1 MFTNKY
7 LIFLYV
13 MLAVSVG
20 YLITAIGLGDP
31 FAENGLTPSFFP
43 ILVGAAAIL
52 FSSILIV
59 EQLRAAPER
68 EIGANS
74 SNNPGGYTHVWV
86 TVAIFIYITLFRTA
100 GYFLSSWLFVLAL
113 ILLFSSLEKLL
124 QKAVIS
130 AVIVGL
136 AYLMFQQLFGVRL
149 PTIWG

>member
-7 LIFLYV
+7 LLFLYV

-31 FAENGLTPSFFP
+31 FAGTGLTPSFFP
-43 ILVGAAAIL
+43 ILVGATAIV
-52 FSSILIV
+52 FASTLIV
-59 EQLRAAPER
+59 QKLREGPEA
-68 EIGANS
+68 EIDTGTG
-74 SNNPGGYTHVWV
+74 PGDYTYVWV
-86 TVAIFIYITLFRTA
+86 TVAIFIYIILFRTA

-130 AVIVGL
+130 ALIVGL
-136 AYLMFQQLFGVRL
+136 AYIMFQQLFGVRL